1 MSEPWLIVGLGN
13 PGPQY
18 AATRHNIG
26 AMAVDVMADQV
37 GAKLSRHKKA
47 LANIAETHLGFPG
60 DRVSVV
66 LCAPLSYMNESG
78 GPVKAA
84 MAFYRIPPERLVVLH
99 DELDIDFTAL
109 RIKKGGGDGGHNGL
123 KSIRSAIGTG
133 DYFRIRLGIGR
144 PPGRQVPAD
153 FVLQAFSGAQ
163 RTELPG
169 FLSRAS
175 DAVETL
181 VRQGLEVAQNRFN
194 ERPSGGEHGSGGNP

>member
-13 PGPQY
+13 PGAQY
-18 AATRHNIG
+18 AATRHNVG
-26 AMAVDVMADQV
+26 AMAIEAMADQV
-37 GAKLSRHKKA
+37 GVKLSRHKKA

-60 DRVSVV
+60 GRVPAV

-84 MAFYRIPPERLVVLH
+84 MAFYRIPPERLLVLH

-133 DYFRIRLGIGR
+133 DYYRIRLGIGR
-144 PPGRQVPAD
+144 PPGRQAPAD
-153 FVLQAFSGAQ
+153 FVLQAFTGAQ
-163 RTELPG
+163 RAELPA

-175 DAVETL
+175 DAAETL
-181 VRQGLEVAQNRFN
+181 IRRGLEVAQNEFN
-194 ERPSGGEHGSGGNP
+194 ERSSGGGNL

>member
-13 PGPQY
+13 PGAQY
-18 AATRHNIG
+18 AATRHNVG
-26 AMAVDVMADQV
+26 AMAIEAMADQV
-37 GAKLSRHKKA
+37 GVKLSRHKKA

-60 DRVSVV
+60 DRVPAV

-84 MAFYRIPPERLVVLH
+84 MAFYRIPPERLLVLH

-133 DYFRIRLGIGR
+133 DYYRIRLGIGR
-144 PPGRQVPAD
+144 PPGRQAPAD
-153 FVLQAFSGAQ
+153 FVLQAFTGAQ
-163 RTELPG
+163 RTELPA

-175 DAVETL
+175 DAAETL
-181 VRQGLEVAQNRFN
+181 IRRGLEVAQNEFN
-194 ERPSGGEHGSGGNP
+194 ERSSGGGNL